1 MSLLR
6 AVRIALIL
14 ATGFVMGLSFGV
26 LEQSP
31 QAQQWLYESAGK
43 SAAPA

>member
-1 MSLLR
+1 MSMLR
-6 AVRIALIL
+6 FFRIALIV

-31 QAQQWLYESAGK
+31 QAKQWLYEQGG
-43 SAAPA
+43 